1 MAEELKIYPGFIIQW
16 DIIVTFYNILLF
28 CSQPKQLIYQSE
40 RIDMTTFGQCKRK
53 NRKERGQSRDIL
65 FKKHHP

>member
-40 RIDMTTFGQCKRK
+40 RIDMTPYFCSMQAKKQKRK
-53 NRKERGQSRDIL
+53 RPVQGYFI
-65 FKKHHP
+65 